1 MSLPCGHKSNT
12 ETVAQYRK
20 RCGPRPLGMIGKIS
34 ESEIKT
40 IHKILT
46 QYGRSTKD
54 ATDMIK
60 KNYKKVVKKFRGD
73 SPRDKAMAILGY
85 SLLGEVS
92 RKTQLKYFRL
102 HRKRMELIRK
112 YGGFGPQAGSYK
124 LKLKILDLE
133 KQMKQLKM
141 NEAPRK
147 PRKKGQ
153 HRNSPSH
160 SDLYTDEN
168 PKGTIKGLKF
178 ATVKDAEK
186 SVSKIKGSGKSHAHK
201 IQAAVAMEQRARE
214 MGKSSQAAV
223 YRKFINKMKKKT
235 KQRNE
240 GWSDKYKKSI
250 DCNNPKGFSQKAH
263 CAGRNKQES
272 KMSLKLEELVGKKLT
287 ESQFDEAAGEK
298 DACYHK
304 VKARYDVW
312 PSAYASGALVK
323 CRKVGAKNWGNKS
336 KKEGVKEGYSLR
348 DKGFNSLP
356 FVKKLNPN
364 QRKAVEIA
372 LIMGG
377 NMTGAVKEIE
387 KIKKGLSKDKKV
399 KNALKMANESINE
412 NQCLCEA
419 CQKGY
424 MTHPTRKTKIM
435 FGKRYRNC
443 IKKESYDIWNEDGSF
458 GYTMTGLIEAE
469 YQGRKV
475 KLGKPMQGDAKKF
488 KVYVKNDKGNV
499 VKVNFG
505 HGGSSAKGK
514 TMRIRKSNP
523 DARKSFRARHN
534 CDNPGPRHK
543 ARYWSCRKW

>member
-46 QYGRSTKD
+46 QYGRSVKD
-54 ATDMIK
+54 ATAMIK
-60 KNYKKVVKKFRGD
+60 KNYKKVVQKFKGD
-73 SPRDKAMAILGY
+73 SSRDKAMAILGY
-85 SLLGEVS
+85 SLLGENNKTELMKLYNKAFKMMPGS
-92 RKTQLKYFRL
+92 SKQKEIMKKISDLRK
-102 HRKRMELIRK
+102 
-112 YGGFGPQAGSYK
+112 K
-124 LKLKILDLE
+124 LKMD
-133 KQMKQLKM
+133 
-141 NEAPRK
+141 EAPRK

-153 HRNSPSH
+153 HRNSPNH

-178 ATVKDAEK
+178 ATVQDAEK
-186 SVSKIKGSGKSHAHK
+186 SVSKIRSSGKSHAHK
-201 IQAAVAMEQRARE
+201 IQAAVAMEQRAKE

-235 KQRNE
+235 KQKNE

-287 ESQFDEAAGEK
+287 EAQFDEAAGEK

-336 KKEGVKEGYSLR
+336 KKEGV
-348 DKGFNSLP
+348 
-356 FVKKLNPN
+356 
-364 QRKAVEIA
+364 
-372 LIMGG
+372 
-377 NMTGAVKEIE
+377 
-387 KIKKGLSKDKKV
+387 
-399 KNALKMANESINE
+399 NED
-412 NQCLCEA
+412 QCLCEA
-419 CQKGY
+419 CWKGY
-424 MTHPTRKTKIM
+424 TKKGMKKM
-435 FGKRYRNC
+435 FGKMYPNC
-443 IKKESYDIWNEDGSF
+443 VKNESYDIWNEDGSF
-458 GYTMTGLIEAE
+458 GYTMGGLIEAE

-475 KLGKPMQGDAKKF
+475 KLGKPMQGDSKKF

-505 HGGSSAKGK
+505 QGGDAKGG

-523 DARKSFRARHN
+523 KARKSFRARHN
-534 CDNPGPRHK
+534 CDTPGPRHK
-543 ARYWSCRKW
+543 ARYWSCKKW

>member
-287 ESQFDEAAGEK
+287 EAQFDEAAGEK

-443 IKKESYDIWNEDGSF
+443 IKKESYDLWTEDGSF

-469 YQGRKV
+469 YGGRKV
-475 KLGKPMQGDAKKF
+475 KLGKPMQGDVKKF

-534 CDNPGPRHK
+534 CDSPGPRHK
-543 ARYWSCRKW
+543 ARYWSCKKW

>member
-1 MSLPCGHKSNT
+1 
-12 ETVAQYRK
+12 
-20 RCGPRPLGMIGKIS
+20 
-34 ESEIKT
+34 
-40 IHKILT
+40 
-46 QYGRSTKD
+46 
-54 ATDMIK
+54 
-60 KNYKKVVKKFRGD
+60 
-73 SPRDKAMAILGY
+73 
-85 SLLGEVS
+85 
-92 RKTQLKYFRL
+92 
-102 HRKRMELIRK
+102 
-112 YGGFGPQAGSYK
+112 
-124 LKLKILDLE
+124 
-133 KQMKQLKM
+133 
-141 NEAPRK
+141 
-147 PRKKGQ
+147 
-153 HRNSPSH
+153 
-160 SDLYTDEN
+160 
-168 PKGTIKGLKF
+168 
-178 ATVKDAEK
+178 
-186 SVSKIKGSGKSHAHK
+186 
-201 IQAAVAMEQRARE
+201 
-214 MGKSSQAAV
+214 
-223 YRKFINKMKKKT
+223 
-235 KQRNE
+235 
-240 GWSDKYKKSI
+240 
-250 DCNNPKGFSQKAH
+250 NNPKGFSQKAH
-263 CAGRNKQES
+263 CAGQKKQENV
-272 KMSLKLEELVGKKLT
+272 MKLCQHDECAKQTEEIYEK
-287 ESQFDEAAGEK
+287 K

-475 KLGKPMQGDAKKF
+475 KLGKPMQGD
-488 KVYVKNDKGNV
+488 
-499 VKVNFG
+499 
-505 HGGSSAKGK
+505 
-514 TMRIRKSNP
+514 
-523 DARKSFRARHN
+523 
-534 CDNPGPRHK
+534 
-543 ARYWSCRKW
+543 

>member
-46 QYGRSTKD
+46 QYGRSAKD
-54 ATDMIK
+54 ATAMIK
-60 KNYKKVVKKFRGD
+60 KNYKKVVQKFKGD

-85 SLLGEVS
+85 SLLGENNKTELMKLYNKAFKMMPGS
-92 RKTQLKYFRL
+92 SKQKEIIKKISALRK
-102 HRKRMELIRK
+102 
-112 YGGFGPQAGSYK
+112 K
-124 LKLKILDLE
+124 LKMD
-133 KQMKQLKM
+133 
-141 NEAPRK
+141 EAPRK

-153 HRNSPSH
+153 HRNSPNH

-178 ATVKDAEK
+178 ATVQDAEK
-186 SVSKIKGSGKSHAHK
+186 SVSKIRSSGKSHAHK
-201 IQAAVAMEQRARE
+201 IQAAVAMEQRAKE

-235 KQRNE
+235 KQKNE

-287 ESQFDEAAGEK
+287 EAQFDEAAGEK

-336 KKEGVKEGYSLR
+336 KKEGV
-348 DKGFNSLP
+348 
-356 FVKKLNPN
+356 
-364 QRKAVEIA
+364 
-372 LIMGG
+372 
-377 NMTGAVKEIE
+377 
-387 KIKKGLSKDKKV
+387 
-399 KNALKMANESINE
+399 NE

-443 IKKESYDIWNEDGSF
+443 IKKESYDLWTEDGSF

-469 YQGRKV
+469 YGGRKV
-475 KLGKPMQGDAKKF
+475 KLGKPMQGDVKKF

-523 DARKSFRARHN
+523 DARRNFRARHN
-534 CDNPGPRHK
+534 CDSPGPRHK
-543 ARYWSCRKW
+543 ARYWSCKKW

>member
-46 QYGRSTKD
+46 QYGRSAKD
-54 ATDMIK
+54 ATAMIK
-60 KNYKKVVKKFRGD
+60 KNYKKVVQKFKGD

-85 SLLGEVS
+85 SLLGENNKTELMKLYNKAFKMMPGS
-92 RKTQLKYFRL
+92 SKQKEIMKKISALRK
-102 HRKRMELIRK
+102 
-112 YGGFGPQAGSYK
+112 K
-124 LKLKILDLE
+124 LKMD
-133 KQMKQLKM
+133 
-141 NEAPRK
+141 EAPRK

-153 HRNSPSH
+153 HRNSPNH

-178 ATVKDAEK
+178 ATVQDAEK
-186 SVSKIKGSGKSHAHK
+186 SVSKIRSSGKSHAHK
-201 IQAAVAMEQRARE
+201 IQAAVAMEQRAKE

-235 KQRNE
+235 KQKNE

-287 ESQFDEAAGEK
+287 EAQFDEAAGEK

-323 CRKVGAKNWGNKS
+323 CRKVGAKNWGNNS
-336 KKEGVKEGYSLR
+336 KKESV
-348 DKGFNSLP
+348 
-356 FVKKLNPN
+356 
-364 QRKAVEIA
+364 
-372 LIMGG
+372 
-377 NMTGAVKEIE
+377 
-387 KIKKGLSKDKKV
+387 
-399 KNALKMANESINE
+399 NED
-412 NQCLCEA
+412 QCLCEA
-419 CQKGY
+419 CWKGY
-424 MTHPTRKTKIM
+424 TKKGMKKM
-435 FGKRYRNC
+435 FGKMYPNC
-443 IKKESYDIWNEDGSF
+443 VKNESYDIWNEDGSF

-475 KLGKPMQGDAKKF
+475 KLGKPMQGDSKKF

-505 HGGSSAKGK
+505 QGGDAKGG

-523 DARKSFRARHN
+523 KARKSFRARHN
-534 CDNPGPRHK
+534 CDTPGPRHK
-543 ARYWSCRKW
+543 ARYWSCKKW